1 MKKLLFLLS
10 IITLM
15 SACTNRNVDFDDFA
29 FQGVYFPYQTPVRT
43 IMLGDEVL
51 GDNSIDLEHA
61 FSIGVAIGGM
71 YQNET
76 DREVAIE
83 LAPELAQNITN
94 GSGDTLEILPPS
106 YYTATF
112 DRITIPE
119 GSFYG
124 KVRVELNDA
133 FFEDPEAIDLKYVIP
148 LRITDAFG
156 DSILSGDPNVLLE
169 THDVRKKS
177 DWNIQPKNF
186 TLFGVQ
192 YINPYHG
199 MYLLRGRSI
208 NTSAVPQDTVFYSTR
223 FLTDNSMVKLTT
235 KSLTE
240 SVLPIAGGVNKGGKY
255 QILLNFDENAK
266 TVNVSQYNASSV
278 VANGSGK
285 YYSKEDAEAESY
297 TDYKHR
303 TIYLDYTFED
313 GGDTYHANDSL
324 VFLDTDV
331 TFEEFEV
338 TVIE

>member
-1 MKKLLFLLS
+1 MKKLLFLLF
-10 IITLM
+10 IISLVG
-15 SACTNRNVDFDDFA
+15 ACTNRNVDFDDFE

-43 IMLGDEVL
+43 IMLGDEVI

-71 YQNET
+71 YQNDK

-94 GSGDTLEILPPS
+94 GSGDTLEILPAA

-119 GSFYG
+119 GSFFG
-124 KVRVELNDA
+124 KVRVDLQDA
-133 FFEDPEAIDLKYVIP
+133 FFEDPEAINLKYVIP

-156 DSILSGDPNVLLE
+156 DSILSGAPNVLME

-186 TLFGVQ
+186 TLFGIK

-208 NTSAVPQDTVFYSTR
+208 NTTAVPRDTVFYSTR
-223 FLTDNSMVKLTT
+223 FLTDNTMVKLTT
-235 KSLTE
+235 RSLTE
-240 SVLPIAGGVNKGGKY
+240 SILPIVGRVKKGGRY

-266 TVNVSQYNASSV
+266 TVSVSQYNEGTV

-297 TDYKHR
+297 TEYKHR

-313 GGDTYHANDSL
+313 GGDTYHVNDSL
-324 VFLDTDV
+324 VFIDTDV

-338 TVIE
+338 IVFE